1 MQKIFLIDVSD
12 IKNKGIDILKSVTEQ
27 GMTIQHCVYI
37 PDYKQLLIIAY
48 K

>member
-12 IKNKGIDILKSVTEQ
+12 IKTKGIEILKSILDN